1 MDINIHPQTRP
12 GLLQDKEFLMPAEVK
27 QLVLSMLRVALPTL
41 FTVATVAFVSIPYSL
56 GHPPGE
62 PPQAS
67 TNTGQARHMT

>member
-1 MDINIHPQTRP
+1 
-12 GLLQDKEFLMPAEVK
+12 MPAEVK

-67 TNTGQARHMT
+67 TNTGEARHMT